1 MRIYEVLIE
10 YTSSALDRPFSYVY
24 KGEEEIKLYTRVL
37 VPFNN
42 RLVCGFVL
50 NIVDSDMSIDEY
62 KQKTGFILKEIK
74 SVIDKEPLLTSKLND
89 LAHQVKDYYF
99 SPLISVYF
107 AMLPPSLKPQ
117 SGYDNK
123 PKIAYESFVKPAI
136 GATLDNLTTRQAEV
150 LYQLM
155 QKGETKKSE
164 VPDFI
169 LKKLVEKGKVLVY
182 NVEKNR
188 LKINDVKHADDLV
201 LNEEQQLAYDTIINN
216 PGNIFLLDGVTGSG
230 KTEVYLQASR
240 KIIEEGKTVLMLV
253 PEITLTYQ
261 MVKRFKERFER
272 IAILHSSLTY
282 AQRYDEYRRISK
294 GEVDIV
300 IGARSAIFAP
310 LDNIGL
316 IIIDEE
322 HSETYKQEDQ
332 LPYYN
337 AIEVAKMRKNQEFC
351 SLLLGSATP
360 SLETKTRALKGV
372 YTHLKLTKRV
382 NGLEL
387 PKVKVVNMAN
397 RENINAQ
404 STIISLPLRSAIE
417 ERLTNKEQ
425 VILLVNRRGYSPYV
439 SCRSC
444 GYVLKCPE
452 CKIAMTYH
460 KESNSLMCHH
470 CGHETMMVYTCPKC
484 QSNKILK
491 SGFGSEKIEQEI
503 NALFPNARTLRLD
516 SDVTKKK
523 NLTAKVIEDFENHN
537 ADILIGTQIVAKGHD
552 FPNVTLMGVVLA
564 DVGIAIPSCRAG
576 ERTFNLITQAIGRS
590 GRNKQ
595 GEAIIQTY
603 LPDNYVIKNGAK
615 QDYEQFFNMEMYYRK
630 LLQNPPYTYLTLL
643 MVSGNSE
650 DDVIDAVYEVEK
662 YLKTHLNEEDNVTII
677 GPSEMFIK
685 KFQNK
690 YRRKLILKYK
700 NFNIIKPLLE
710 DLRLFFINKGS
721 LTLTINV
728 DPYDDY

>member
-10 YTSSALDRPFSYVY
+10 YTSSSLDRPFSYVY

-50 NIVDSDMSIDEY
+50 NILESDITEDEY
-62 KQKTGFILKEIK
+62 KQKTGFILKEIHT
-74 SVIDKEPLLTSKLND
+74 VIDKEPLLTSKLND
-89 LAHQVKDYYF
+89 LAYQVKDYYF
-99 SPLISVYF
+99 APLISVYF

-123 PKIAYESFVKPAI
+123 PKIAYETFVKPAI
-136 GATLDNLTTRQAEV
+136 NATLDNLTTKQAEV
-150 LYQLM
+150 LYQVM
-155 QKGETKKSE
+155 QKGEMKKSE
-164 VPDFI
+164 FPDFI
-169 LKKLVEKGKVLVY
+169 VKKLVEKGKLLIY
-182 NVEKNR
+182 NVEKSR
-188 LKINDVKHADDLV
+188 LKLSEVNQVNDLV
-201 LNEEQQLAYDTIINN
+201 LNEEQQKAYDTIISN
-216 PGNIFLLDGVTGSG
+216 PGETFLLDGVTGSG
-230 KTEVYLQASR
+230 KTEVYLQVSR
-240 KIIEEGKTVLMLV
+240 KIIESGKTVLMLV

-261 MVKRFKERFER
+261 MVKRFKERFDR

-337 AIEVAKMRKNQEFC
+337 ALEVAKMRKNQEFC

-372 YTHLKLTKRV
+372 YKHLKLTKRV
-382 NGLEL
+382 NDLEL
-387 PKVKVVNMAN
+387 PKVSVVDMAN
-397 RENINAQ
+397 RENIDMK
-404 STIISLPLRSAIE
+404 STIISRPLRVAIE

-452 CKIAMTYH
+452 CKIALTYH
-460 KESNSLMCHH
+460 KENERLMCHH
-470 CGHETMMVYTCPKC
+470 CGYETLMIHTCPKC
-484 QSNKILK
+484 NGKLFK
-491 SGFGSEKIEQEI
+491 SGFGSEKIEQEV
-503 NALFPNARTLRLD
+503 NALFPDARVLRLD
-516 SDVTKKK
+516 SDIARKK
-523 NLTAKVIEDFENHN
+523 NLTAKVIEDFESHN

-552 FPNVTLMGVVLA
+552 FPDVTLMGVVLA

-603 LPDNYVIKNGAK
+603 LPDNYVIKSGAK
-615 QDYEQFFNMEMYYRK
+615 QDYDQFFNTEMYYRK

-643 MVSGNSE
+643 MVSGNKEE
-650 DDVIDAVYEVEK
+650 DVVDAIYEVDK
-662 YLKTHLNEEDNVTII
+662 YLKTHLKDEDNVTII

>member
-10 YTSSALDRPFSYVY
+10 YTSSSLDRPFSYVY

-50 NIVDSDMSIDEY
+50 NILESDITEDEY
-62 KQKTGFILKEIK
+62 KQKTGFILKEIHT
-74 SVIDKEPLLTSKLND
+74 VIDKEPLLTSKLND
-89 LAHQVKDYYF
+89 LAYQVKDYYF
-99 SPLISVYF
+99 APLISVYF

-123 PKIAYESFVKPAI
+123 PKIAYETFVKPAI
-136 GATLDNLTTRQAEV
+136 NATLDNLTTKQAEV
-150 LYQLM
+150 LYQVM
-155 QKGETKKSE
+155 QKGEMKKSE
-164 VPDFI
+164 LPDFI
-169 LKKLVEKGKVLVY
+169 VKKLVEKGKLLIY
-182 NVEKNR
+182 NIEKSR
-188 LKINDVKHADDLV
+188 LKLSEVNQVNDLV
-201 LNEEQQLAYDTIINN
+201 LNEEQQKAYDSIISN
-216 PGNIFLLDGVTGSG
+216 PGETFLLDGVTGSG
-230 KTEVYLQASR
+230 KTEVYLQVSR
-240 KIIEEGKTVLMLV
+240 KIIESGKTVLMLV

-261 MVKRFKERFER
+261 MVKRFKERFDR

-310 LDNIGL
+310 LNNIGL
-316 IIIDEE
+316 IIVDEE

-337 AIEVAKMRKNQEFC
+337 ALEVAKMRKNQEFC

-360 SLETKTRALKGV
+360 SLETKTRALKGL
-372 YTHLKLTKRV
+372 YKHLKLTKRV
-382 NGLEL
+382 NDLEL
-387 PKVKVVNMAN
+387 PKVSVVDMAN
-397 RENINAQ
+397 RENIDMK
-404 STIISLPLRSAIE
+404 STIISRPLRVAIE

-452 CKIAMTYH
+452 CKIALTYH
-460 KESNSLMCHH
+460 KENERLMCHH
-470 CGHETMMVYTCPKC
+470 CGYETLMIHTCPKC
-484 QSNKILK
+484 NGKLFK
-491 SGFGSEKIEQEI
+491 SGFGSEKIEQEV
-503 NALFPNARTLRLD
+503 NALFPDARVLRLD
-516 SDVTKKK
+516 SDISRKK
-523 NLTAKVIEDFENHN
+523 NLTAKVIEDFESHN

-603 LPDNYVIKNGAK
+603 LPDNYVIKSGAK
-615 QDYEQFFNMEMYYRK
+615 QDYDLFFNTEMYYRK

-643 MVSGNSE
+643 MVSGNKE
-650 DDVIDAVYEVEK
+650 EDVIDAIYEVDK
-662 YLKTHLNEEDNVTII
+662 YLKTHLKEEDNVTII

-710 DLRLFFINKGS
+710 DLRLFFMNKGS

>member
-1 MRIYEVLIE
+1 MRICEVLIE
-10 YTSSALDRPFSYVY
+10 YTSSSLDRPFSYVY
-24 KGEEEIKLYTRVL
+24 KGEDEIKLYTRVL

-50 NIVDSDMSIDEY
+50 NILESDITEEEY
-62 KQKTGFILKEIK
+62 KKTTGFILKEIHT
-74 SVIDKEPLLTSKLND
+74 VIDKEPLLTPKLNE
-89 LAHQVKDYYF
+89 LANKVKDYYF

-123 PKIAYESFVKPAI
+123 PKIAYETFVKPAI
-136 GATLDNLTTRQAEV
+136 NATLDNLTTRQAEV

-155 QKGETKKSE
+155 QKGEMKKSQLPE
-164 VPDFI
+164 FI
-169 LKKLVEKGKVLVY
+169 VKKLVENGKVLVY

-188 LKINDVKHADDLV
+188 LRFNEVNQANDLV
-201 LNEEQQLAYDTIINN
+201 LNEEQQLVYDTIIKN
-216 PGNIFLLDGVTGSG
+216 PGETFLLDGVTGSG
-230 KTEVYLQASR
+230 KTEVYLQVSR
-240 KIIEEGKTVLMLV
+240 KIIESGKTVLMLV

-261 MVKRFKERFER
+261 MVKRFKSRFER
-272 IAILHSSLTY
+272 IAILHSSLTA
-282 AQRYDEYRRISK
+282 AQRYDEYRRIAR

-310 LDNIGL
+310 LNNIGL

-372 YTHLKLTKRV
+372 YKHLKLTKRV
-382 NGLEL
+382 NDLEL
-387 PKVKVVNMAN
+387 PKVSVVDMAS
-397 RENINAQ
+397 RDNIDIK
-404 STIISLPLRSAIE
+404 STIISRPLREAIE
-417 ERLTNKEQ
+417 DRLNNKEQ

-452 CKIAMTYH
+452 CKIALTYH
-460 KESNSLMCHH
+460 KENERLMCHH
-470 CGHETMMVYTCPKC
+470 CGYETLMIHTCPKC
-484 QSNKILK
+484 NGKLFK
-491 SGFGSEKIEQEI
+491 SGFGSEKIEQEV
-503 NALFPNARTLRLD
+503 NTLFPDARVLRLD
-516 SDVTKKK
+516 SDIARKK
-523 NLTAKVIEDFENHN
+523 NLTAKVIEDFESHN

-552 FPNVTLMGVVLA
+552 FPDVTLMGVVLA

-603 LPDNYVIKNGAK
+603 LPDNYVIKSGAK
-615 QDYEQFFNMEMYYRK
+615 QDYELFFNTEMYYRK

-643 MVSGNSE
+643 MVSGNKEE
-650 DDVIDAVYEVEK
+650 DVVDAIYEVEK
-662 YLKTHLNEEDNVTII
+662 YLKTHLKDSDNVII
-677 GPSEMFIK
+677 VGPSEMFIK

-700 NFNIIKPLLE
+700 NYNVIKPLLD
-710 DLRLFFINKGS
+710 DLRLFFLNKGS

>member
-1 MRIYEVLIE
+1 MRICEVLIE
-10 YTSSALDRPFSYVY
+10 YTSSSLDRPFSYVY
-24 KGEEEIKLYTRVL
+24 KGEDEIKLYTRVL

-50 NIVDSDMSIDEY
+50 NILESDITEEEY
-62 KQKTGFILKEIK
+62 KKTTGFILKEIHT
-74 SVIDKEPLLTSKLND
+74 VIDKEPLLTPKLNE
-89 LAHQVKDYYF
+89 LANKVKDYYF

-123 PKIAYESFVKPAI
+123 PKIAYETFVKPAI
-136 GATLDNLTTRQAEV
+136 NATLDNLTTRQAEV

-155 QKGETKKSE
+155 QKGEMKKSQLPE
-164 VPDFI
+164 FI
-169 LKKLVEKGKVLVY
+169 VKKLVENGKVLVY

-188 LKINDVKHADDLV
+188 LRFNEVNQANDLV
-201 LNEEQQLAYDTIINN
+201 LNEEQQLAYDTIIKN
-216 PGNIFLLDGVTGSG
+216 PGETFLLDGVTGSG
-230 KTEVYLQASR
+230 KTEVYLQVSR
-240 KIIEEGKTVLMLV
+240 KIIESGKTVLMLV

-261 MVKRFKERFER
+261 MVKRFKSRFER
-272 IAILHSSLTY
+272 IAILHSSLTA
-282 AQRYDEYRRISK
+282 AQRYDEYRRIAR

-310 LDNIGL
+310 LNNIGL

-372 YTHLKLTKRV
+372 YKHLKLTKRV
-382 NGLEL
+382 NDLEL
-387 PKVKVVNMAN
+387 PKVSVVDMAS
-397 RENINAQ
+397 RDNIDIK
-404 STIISLPLRSAIE
+404 STIISRPLREAIE
-417 ERLTNKEQ
+417 DRLNNKEQ

-452 CKIAMTYH
+452 CKIALTYH
-460 KESNSLMCHH
+460 KENERLMCHH
-470 CGHETMMVYTCPKC
+470 CGYETLMIHTCPKC
-484 QSNKILK
+484 NGKLFK
-491 SGFGSEKIEQEI
+491 SGFGSEKIEQEV
-503 NALFPNARTLRLD
+503 NTLFPDARVLRLD
-516 SDVTKKK
+516 SDIARKK
-523 NLTAKVIEDFENHN
+523 NLTAKVIEDFESHN

-552 FPNVTLMGVVLA
+552 FPDVTLMGVVLA

-603 LPDNYVIKNGAK
+603 LPDNYVIKSGAK
-615 QDYEQFFNMEMYYRK
+615 QDYELFFNTEMYYRK

-643 MVSGNSE
+643 MVSGNKEE
-650 DDVIDAVYEVEK
+650 DVVDAIYEVEK
-662 YLKTHLNEEDNVTII
+662 YLKTHLKDSDNVII
-677 GPSEMFIK
+677 VGPSEMFIK

-700 NFNIIKPLLE
+700 NYNVIKPLLD
-710 DLRLFFINKGS
+710 DLRLFFLNKGS